1 MRGASEAP
9 RTGLLLINLG
19 TPVSPATRDV
29 RTYLREFLSDPRVID
44 VPAHK
49 RWLVL
54 NLFILPFRPRQSGEA
69 YSKIW
74 TPSGSPLLIHGLAL
88 RDKVRERLG
97 PAIAVE
103 LGMRY
108 GRPSIRAALGEL
120 VRAGVER
127 VVVFPLYPQYS
138 SAATGSSLEC
148 VFAEAGRLQN
158 TPYLQIVPPFY
169 DHPAFLSACAR
180 VARPFVDPARHEI
193 VFFSF
198 HGLPERQVRKSD
210 PTGTHCLA
218 SEDCCERES
227 TARRFC
233 YRAQCRATAR
243 LLADALGVPEA
254 RRMIVFQSR
263 LGRDPW
269 IGPQT
274 DLVLAEKARQ
284 GIRRAAILSPAFVA
298 DCLETLEELGLRGRK
313 TWLDHG
319 GETLDVVPCL
329 NADDAWADAAVR
341 IARDSCPWLGGA
353 ARAEPRAVAQGEPR

>member
-1 MRGASEAP
+1 MRAAHDAP

-19 TPVSPATRDV
+19 TPRSPAPRDV
-29 RTYLREFLSDPRVID
+29 RVYLREFLSDPRVID
-44 VPAHK
+44 VPAWK

-54 NLFILPFRPRQSGEA
+54 NLFILPFRPRRSGQA

-74 TPSGSPLLIHGLAL
+74 TASGSPLLVHGIAL
-88 RDKVRERLG
+88 RDKIRARVG
-97 PAIAVE
+97 ADVAVE

-108 GRPSIRAALGEL
+108 GEPSIRTALGAL

-138 SAATGSSLEC
+138 SAATGSSIEC
-148 VFAEAGRLQN
+148 VHAEAGRLQN
-158 TPYLQIVPPFY
+158 TPYLQVVPPFY
-169 DHPAFLSACAR
+169 DHPAFVAACAR
-180 VARPFVDPARHEI
+180 IARPHVDPHRHEL

-210 PTGTHCLA
+210 PTGAHCLA
-218 SEDCCERES
+218 SPDCCERES
-227 TARRFC
+227 VARRFC

-243 LLADALGVPEA
+243 LLAGALGLSDSQWMV
-254 RRMIVFQSR
+254 VFQSR

-269 IGPQT
+269 LTPQT
-274 DLVLAEKARQ
+274 DLVLADKARQ
-284 GIRRAAILSPAFVA
+284 GVRRAAILSPAFVA
-298 DCLETLEELGLRGRK
+298 DCLETLEELGLRGRE
-313 TWLDHG
+313 TWLSNG

-341 IARDSCPWLGGA
+341 IARETCPWVAPSSEA
-353 ARAEPRAVAQGEPR
+353 ARVAAGGPR